1 MMVRY
6 FASALAL
13 KAFSSG
19 ALAQNIYRKIGN
31 MKNSVINKKKL
42 PEKYFFRTDKFL
54 DLIREHGLANDGI
67 SVLEVG
73 TGWSHWEAL
82 VLRNEIA
89 CQSTLYD
96 VWDNR
101 SFARLKAYI
110 GFLCDPAIRTR
121 LGLRSDGAISLMQ
134 RCLTAGSIEELY
146 KMLDFRYLVDPS
158 GLLAGL
164 VDNTFDLVI
173 SSDVGEH
180 FHRSDVPEI
189 MARTRA
195 VLKPGGCCYMQIVLT
210 DHLGIYDK
218 SVHPKQFLAF
228 SKRFHAR
235 WLENGVQYINLLQL
249 PEWRDVFA
257 TTGFE
262 IVEERVTSRCD
273 IDAIGVHA
281 DWAGF
286 SRDDLSVTVVQFLLR
301 KNC

>member
-1 MMVRY
+1 MIGY
-6 FASALAL
+6 YASALAL

-19 ALAQNIYRKIGN
+19 PIAQRMYRICGNIKNNLSNSTAL
-31 MKNSVINKKKL
+31 
-42 PEKYFFRTDKFL
+42 PDKYFFRTSKFI
-54 DLIREHGLANDGI
+54 DIIKRHGLANNGI

-121 LGLRSDGAISLMQ
+121 LGLRSDEAISLMQ

-146 KMLDFRYLVDPS
+146 KTLDFRYLVDSS

-164 VDNTFDLVI
+164 ADNTFDLVI

-180 FHRSDVPEI
+180 FRRADVPAI
-189 MARTRA
+189 MARTGA
-195 VLKPGGCCYMQIVLT
+195 VLKPGGSCYMQIVLT
-210 DHLGIYDK
+210 DHLGIYDR

-249 PEWRDVFA
+249 PEWREVFA
-257 TTGFE
+257 ATGFE
-262 IVEERVTSRCD
+262 IIEERTISRCD
-273 IDAIGVHA
+273 IDAIVVHE
-281 DWAGF
+281 DWAEF
-286 SRDDLSVTVVQFLLR
+286 SRDDLSATVVQFLLR
-301 KNC
+301 KSQ